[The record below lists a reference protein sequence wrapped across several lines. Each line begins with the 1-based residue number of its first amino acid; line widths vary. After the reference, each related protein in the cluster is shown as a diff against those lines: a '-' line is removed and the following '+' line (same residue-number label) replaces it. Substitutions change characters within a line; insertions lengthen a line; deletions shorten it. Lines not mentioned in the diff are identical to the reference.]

1 VDKLAQSLDFTQ
13 DTSGRVHMRD
23 GQDLVF
29 LLLQRLFHLVELW
42 SVTNWRLQLCRLDAV
57 SLEAVGERVGEIS
70 GV

>member
-1 VDKLAQSLDFTQ
+1 
-13 DTSGRVHMRD
+13 MRD